1 MSFLTSDILALLLR
15 GLGYTLLLTAVTTIL
30 SLIIGITVGALRIS
44 EQPTLRNLA
53 AIYVDIFRNIPA
65 LVLIIFWAFAVP
77 NIFAPATRQALF
89 FDNLL
94 ADWGQLLTGLSLP
107 YYALAATIALTLNT
121 SAYLA
126 ELFRAGIGAIA
137 QEVVDAA
144 RSLGASP
151 RALFWR
157 ILLPQG
163 LRVAFPAISTRLIHN
178 MKNTALA
185 AFVAVP
191 ELFQA
196 TQTAVTRTFR
206 AVELLLL
213 ASIFYWLL
221 SFAFAAFLQRIDR
234 RLNTAV

>member
-1 MSFLTSDILALLLR
+1 MSFVSPDIVVLLLR
-15 GLGYTLLLTAVTTIL
+15 GLTYTVVLTAVSTVL
-30 SLIIGITVGALRIS
+30 SMIIGVTVGVLRLSRRAI
-44 EQPTLRNLA
+44 LRNA
-53 AIYVDIFRNIPA
+53 AAVYVDVFRNVPA

-77 NIFAPATRQALF
+77 NIFAPETRQTLF
-89 FDNLL
+89 FDNGL
-94 ADWGQLLTGLSLP
+94 ADWGRLLTGLSLP

-126 ELFRAGIGAIA
+126 ELFRAGMGAIA
-137 QEVVDAA
+137 QEVVDAG
-144 RSLGASP
+144 RTLGGTP
-151 RALFWR
+151 WTIFWR

-163 LRVAFPAISTRLIHN
+163 LRIAFPAVSSRLIHN

-196 TQTAVTRTFR
+196 TQTAISRTFQ

-213 ASIFYWLL
+213 ASVFYWLL
-221 SFAFAAFLQRIDR
+221 SAAFAGWLHRIDR
-234 RLNTAV
+234 RLNRVV

>member
-1 MSFLTSDILALLLR
+1 MSFLTPDILALLVR
-15 GLGYTLLLTAVTTIL
+15 GIGFTLLLTAVTTIL
-30 SLIIGITVGALRIS
+30 SLLLGIAVGALRLS
-44 EQPTLRNLA
+44 RQLVLRNLA

-77 NIFAPATRQALF
+77 NIFTPETRQVLF

-107 YYALAATIALTLNT
+107 YYALAATVALTLNT

-126 ELFRAGIGAIA
+126 ELLRAGMSTIP

-144 RSLGASP
+144 RSLGASQ

-163 LRVAFPAISTRLIHN
+163 LRVAFPAVSTRLIHN

-196 TQTAVTRTFR
+196 TQTAIARTFR

-213 ASIFYWLL
+213 ASVFYWLL
-221 SFAFAAFLQRIDR
+221 AFAFAAFLQRIDR
-234 RLNTAV
+234 RLNMAV